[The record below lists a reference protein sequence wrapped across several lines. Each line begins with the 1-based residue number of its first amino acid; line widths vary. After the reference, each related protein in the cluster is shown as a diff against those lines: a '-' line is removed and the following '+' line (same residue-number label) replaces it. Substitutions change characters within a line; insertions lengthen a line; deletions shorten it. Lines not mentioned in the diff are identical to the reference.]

1 MALVLVTGASTG
13 LGLATVRQLA
23 DAGHDV
29 VLHARNPGRRRRTY
43 DDSKLY
49 VTTLAMA
56 LARIRT
62 DALAHAVDPGWV
74 PTRMGGPAASDSLEE
89 GHRTQPGSLLRTRH
103 RSTLPPADIGSTAR
117 PAVLIG
123 PHSTRHSRTSSWPSW
138 RRIPASRSNET
149 PTSPTERSAGPLDG
163 HRRRL
168 GRG

>member
-89 GHRTQPGSLLRTRH
+89 GHRTQTWLATADPAQIDPPTGGYWFHRKARRPHRAALDTAFQNELLAKLEAHTGIPLERT
-103 RSTLPPADIGSTAR
+103 TDLAT
-117 PAVLIG
+117 
-123 PHSTRHSRTSSWPSW
+123 
-138 RRIPASRSNET
+138 
-149 PTSPTERSAGPLDG
+149 
-163 HRRRL
+163 
-168 GRG
+168 